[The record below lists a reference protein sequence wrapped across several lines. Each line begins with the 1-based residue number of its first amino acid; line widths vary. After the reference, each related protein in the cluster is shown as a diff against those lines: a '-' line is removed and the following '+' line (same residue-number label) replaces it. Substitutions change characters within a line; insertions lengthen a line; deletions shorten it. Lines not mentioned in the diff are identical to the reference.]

1 MGNLRL
7 RLTPKNLTDLVWLQW
22 IEDIEPELDQAKAKL
37 KEMFE
42 LCEQT
47 RGKMDYNT
55 GSITFSAAL
64 GLYIAT
70 RNVQPSG
77 IFEVGTFIGKSTLA
91 MALAVDRNGM
101 GGQIFTCDGS
111 NDFHLP
117 GIAKCPVKGF
127 PKTTSTNALSALAK
141 MDARVDMVHFDGRIS
156 AQDLDLLEKIV
167 DPRVVIAL
175 DDFEG
180 MEKGV
185 ANLSIIR
192 GRPFFSQHALIYPM
206 SKLIIDK
213 LVCHAPNTT
222 AFLVPMP
229 AFTFTWQ

>member
-1 MGNLRL
+1 MANLRL

-22 IEDIEPELDQAKAKL
+22 IEDIEPELDQAKARL
-37 KEMFE
+37 KDMFE
-42 LCEQT
+42 QCEQM

-64 GLYIAT
+64 ALYIAT
-70 RNVQPSG
+70 RNIQPSG
-77 IFEVGTFIGKSTLA
+77 IFEVGTFIGKSTLS
-91 MALAVDRNGM
+91 MALAVDRTGT

-111 NDFHLP
+111 NEFHLP
-117 GIAKCPVKGF
+117 AIAKCPVRGF
-127 PKTTSTNALSALAK
+127 PKTLSTDALAAVVK
-141 MDARVDMVHFDGRIS
+141 TGARIDMVHFDGRVS
-156 AQDLDLLEKIV
+156 AQDIDLLEKIA

-185 ANLSIIR
+185 ANLSVIR
-192 GRPFFSQHALIYPM
+192 GRPFFAQHALVYPM
-206 SKLIIDK
+206 SKLVIDK
-213 LVCHAPNTT
+213 LGCHAGNTT
-222 AFLVPMP
+222 AFLMPMS